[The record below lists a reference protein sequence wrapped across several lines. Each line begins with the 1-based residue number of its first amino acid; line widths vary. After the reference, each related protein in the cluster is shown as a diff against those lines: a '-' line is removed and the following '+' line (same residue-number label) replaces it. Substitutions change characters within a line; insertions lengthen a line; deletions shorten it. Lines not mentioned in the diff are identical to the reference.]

1 MPKQQAGGHLE
12 FFSQRVFIKLLN
24 NNKCN
29 GRREVMDSL
38 GSPSENGV
46 QKLWETNRG
55 GKLPAERRKKC
66 MQENSKSRMFNYH
79 KFIVLLGC

>member
-1 MPKQQAGGHLE
+1 MPEQQAGGHLE

-29 GRREVMDSL
+29 GRREVVDSL
-38 GSPSENGV
+38 GPPSENGV

-55 GKLPAERRKKC
+55 GKLPAERRKLNACKKTPS
-66 MQENSKSRMFNYH
+66 QECLITINSS
-79 KFIVLLGC
+79 CC